1 MSGRDLDS
9 ASLCG
14 ALPVSGGIEAGELLA
29 LEDGGIPLVLVRGQV
44 CRARSVL
51 DLHRAH
57 VGRQVVLAFE
67 GGDATRP
74 IVLGVLQGGAELH
87 PATQDLVEVD
97 LDGQRLLVQAQQ
109 ELVLRCGRA
118 SITLT
123 RAGKVIIDGSYVLS
137 RSRGAN
143 RIKGG
148 SVQIN

>member
-9 ASLCG
+9 ASLC
-14 ALPVSGGIEAGELLA
+14 ATLPVSSGIEAGDLLA
-29 LEDGGIPLVLVRGQV
+29 LEDGGVPLVLLRDQV
-44 CRARSVL
+44 YRARSLL
-51 DLHRAH
+51 DLRREH

-67 GGDATRP
+67 GGDTTRP
-74 IVLGVLQGGAELH
+74 IVLGVLRGDAELD
-87 PATQDLVEVD
+87 PAMQDLVELD

-137 RSRGAN
+137 RSRGPN